1 MKLKTKI
8 WIAVGVIAALLI
20 AQMWWR
26 PSESRLQDGD
36 IVFRGTNPALL
47 GLTLSPWTHC
57 GVLHKENGQW
67 MVYEAIGTQHK
78 KISLKKWRRHEAPY
92 IFRVMRPKKALT
104 DAQKSKIINRVSNLA
119 GRKYDHCYSWTDQD
133 QYCSELVWK
142 GYKAAGIELSEP
154 RKVDTF
160 FVHKIL
166 PDAILEK
173 IVKGCI
179 LKGNQPMVPP
189 CDLVNSNKLK
199 RVW

>member
-78 KISLKKWRRHEAPY
+78 KISLKKIEKARSALHFSSNAPEKSTHRCTKEQNHKSCFAFSWPK
-92 IFRVMRPKKALT
+92 IRPLLQLDRSGSILFRT
-104 DAQKSKIINRVSNLA
+104 
-119 GRKYDHCYSWTDQD
+119 G
-133 QYCSELVWK
+133 
-142 GYKAAGIELSEP
+142 
-154 RKVDTF
+154 
-160 FVHKIL
+160 
-166 PDAILEK
+166 LERLQSRWHRT
-173 IVKGCI
+173 V
-179 LKGNQPMVPP
+179 
-189 CDLVNSNKLK
+189 
-199 RVW
+199 